1 MFGIHLELHS
11 YVYGLQRLMDRTDYD
26 RIYPSHAEICV
37 DRDVIPGL
45 IAGAERILAGTA
57 TGKTVAMHGKEVLAY
72 DTGDNVLLCDIPQTA
87 KR

>member
-57 TGKTVAMHGKEVLAY
+57 TGKTVAMHGKEVLAFERS
-72 DTGDNVLLCDIPQTA
+72 VESLDIRS
-87 KR
+87 KF

>member
-1 MFGIHLELHS
+1 
-11 YVYGLQRLMDRTDYD
+11 MDRTDYD

-57 TGKTVAMHGKEVLAY
+57 NGKTVAMHGKEVLAY
-72 DTGDNVLLCDIPQTA
+72 DAGDNVLLRDIPQA
-87 KR
+87 ANR

>member
-1 MFGIHLELHS
+1 
-11 YVYGLQRLMDRTDYD
+11 MDRTDFD

-37 DRDVIPGL
+37 ERDVIPGL

-72 DTGDNVLLCDIPQTA
+72 DAGDNVLLRDIPQA
-87 KR
+87 ANR

>member
-11 YVYGLQRLMDRTDYD
+11 YVNGLQRLMDRTDYD

-57 TGKTVAMHGKEVLAY
+57 NGKTVAMHGKEVLAY
-72 DTGDNVLLCDIPQTA
+72 DAGDNVLLRDIPQA
-87 KR
+87 ANR

>member
-1 MFGIHLELHS
+1 MFGIHRDLHS

-57 TGKTVAMHGKEVLAY
+57 NGKTVAMHGKEVLAY
-72 DTGDNVLLCDIPQTA
+72 DAGDNVLLRDIPQA
-87 KR
+87 ANR